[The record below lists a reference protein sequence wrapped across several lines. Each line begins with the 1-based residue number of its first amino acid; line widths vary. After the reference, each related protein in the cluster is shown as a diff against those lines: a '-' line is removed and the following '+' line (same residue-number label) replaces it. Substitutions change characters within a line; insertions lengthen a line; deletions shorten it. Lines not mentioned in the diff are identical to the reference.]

1 MWRARLLSVSSPRKR
16 GPIRRALSIGL
27 GLWVPACAGTTA
39 ERMLRLTLFCSHV
52 KQRDRHAGL
61 APVALLGRGGSPVF
75 RSFSFPNARGGAPR
89 SACPGFRQG
98 GPGVTGR
105 TTRTGPGRI
114 MRDAIQRSKCAPRG
128 IAPLIAFTAAG
139 PAGPCYPGRLLPGWP
154 PEVVAGV
161 SNWPRSRV
169 PHPVPPSQRLMKA
182 PSRGRDVIDIGGTN
196 RESKIFLLRMVIISD
211 SDE

>member
-1 MWRARLLSVSSPRKR
+1 MSRWVSLRSTHPTAAFHIQLSNRRRLRRYSTWRACLLSVSSPRKR

-89 SACPGFRQG
+89 SACPGFRQ
-98 GPGVTGR
+98 
-105 TTRTGPGRI
+105 
-114 MRDAIQRSKCAPRG
+114 
-128 IAPLIAFTAAG
+128 
-139 PAGPCYPGRLLPGWP
+139 
-154 PEVVAGV
+154 
-161 SNWPRSRV
+161 
-169 PHPVPPSQRLMKA
+169 
-182 PSRGRDVIDIGGTN
+182 
-196 RESKIFLLRMVIISD
+196 
-211 SDE
+211 